1 MPWISVARPTAPRRG
16 PRAGAYA
23 LAACAAVALAAPAA
37 RAQAPVTLTFNTLT
51 DVDGSGVRYVNNC
64 YEEGGFRVT
73 AMGAACGAANALA
86 TWTSDSPLFYSGSPA
101 LYATTSASVDIAAA
115 GGGAFSL
122 QSIGLAPLLGAFG
135 SPASVLFTGF
145 LAGGGTVTQTVAV
158 PGATTALTVFNF
170 AAFAGLSSVRMTV
183 TAPDFEPYVQ
193 FDDVR
198 LAPAQAAVIPEPTT
212 VALLG
217 AGLAGV
223 AAAARRR
230 RRAA

>member
-1 MPWISVARPTAPRRG
+1 MPWSSVTRPTGPRG
-16 PRAGAYA
+16 GLRAGAYA
-23 LAACAAVALAAPAA
+23 LAACAAVAAAAPAA

-51 DVDGSGVRYVNNC
+51 GSDGVRYVNNC

-73 AMGAACGAANALA
+73 ALGSACGSPEALA
-86 TWTSDSPLFYSGSPA
+86 TWTPEESLFYSGSPA
-101 LYATTSASVDIAAA
+101 LFAATSESVDITAV

-122 QSIGLAPLLGAFG
+122 QSIGLAPLLGGFG
-135 SPASVLFTGF
+135 SPTSVLFTGF
-145 LAGGGTVTQTVAV
+145 LAGGGTVTQTVSV
-158 PGATTALTVFNF
+158 PGATNALTVFNF
-170 AAFAGLSSVRMTV
+170 ATFAGLSSVRMTV
-183 TAPDFEPYVQ
+183 TTPAFEPYVQ
-193 FDDVR
+193 FDNVR